1 MTTMIFTLPLS
12 QETFDE
18 LTLLL
23 GVDPT
28 RFADPELAEELQAD
42 IDQMMELAAM
52 DGQREPNLLRA
63 LTADIETGLV
73 TLASLAPE

>member
-1 MTTMIFTLPLS
+1 
-12 QETFDE
+12 
-18 LTLLL
+18 
-23 GVDPT
+23 
-28 RFADPELAEELQAD
+28 
-42 IDQMMELAAM
+42 M

>member
-1 MTTMIFTLPLS
+1 MTTMIITLPMC

-18 LTLLL
+18 LSLLL

-28 RFADPELAEELQAD
+28 RFTDPGLAEELQRE
-42 IDQMMELAAM
+42 IDQMMELAAT
-52 DGQREPNLLRA
+52 DGRRDPVLLRA

-73 TLASLAPE
+73 TLASIAQ

>member
-1 MTTMIFTLPLS
+1 MTAVFTLPLS

-28 RFADPELAEELQAD
+28 RFCDPELAGELQAD
-42 IDQMMELAAM
+42 IDQMMELAAT
-52 DGQREPNLLRA
+52 DGRRDPDLLRA
-63 LTADIETGLV
+63 LTADIEAGLV
-73 TLASLAPE
+73 TLASIAQ